1 LTRTLT
7 FENFR
12 QDLPNALLHNDA
24 AVIRSA
30 GTRYNTTL
38 INALVLYVA
47 ASVVS
52 SNGVHGLQ
60 MGPNGNYI
68 LKSQCP
74 SIFIK

>member
-1 LTRTLT
+1 M
-7 FENFR
+7 
-12 QDLPNALLHNDA
+12 LHNDP
-24 AVIRSA
+24 AVIRSS

-60 MGPNGNYI
+60 MGPNGN
-68 LKSQCP
+68 
-74 SIFIK
+74 